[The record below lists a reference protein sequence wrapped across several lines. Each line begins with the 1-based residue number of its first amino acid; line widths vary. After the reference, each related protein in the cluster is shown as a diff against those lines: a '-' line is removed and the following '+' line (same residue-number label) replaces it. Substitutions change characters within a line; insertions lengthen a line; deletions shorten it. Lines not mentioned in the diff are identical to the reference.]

1 MASVKLIKFLGE
13 APKISSELLPD
24 GAAQTAFNVKLYSG
38 DLLPYR
44 TPVIVDSTERTG
56 TIKTLHALKNPSTN
70 VNVWLSWLTEV
81 DIATASDSGDDE
93 QRFYYTGDGVPKV
106 SNYELATNGSEP
118 YPVTNGYYELGLPLP
133 DTEPVNTATSFT
145 VVSNCEGDTTSSTS
159 FFHLHNSFAKSSLTF
174 ISAISRL
181 RSWISVLREIIPSLS
196 LSNSAITS
204 LEYSFQPF

>member
-70 VNVWLSWLTEV
+70 ANVWLSWLTEV
-81 DIATASDSGDDE
+81 DIATASDAGDDE

-106 SNYELATNGSEP
+106 SN
-118 YPVTNGYYELGLPLP
+118 
-133 DTEPVNTATSFT
+133 
-145 VVSNCEGDTTSSTS
+145 
-159 FFHLHNSFAKSSLTF
+159 
-174 ISAISRL
+174 
-181 RSWISVLREIIPSLS
+181 
-196 LSNSAITS
+196 
-204 LEYSFQPF
+204 